1 MLFQSKTAKG
11 RSTPPVPYQAGMVAM
26 ALFDYTLTKA
36 FTAAT
41 DMLELGVLPAGA
53 KLVSATLIT
62 EGLAATT
69 AIDVGLL
76 DGEAGDYDETRTMGA
91 EIFTAAAL
99 NTEVNAT
106 LTKCL
111 SFAPA
116 NVHRGIG
123 VTLSVNQTVGAGKVI
138 RLAIEYTY

>member
-1 MLFQSKTAKG
+1 MLFQSKTAK
-11 RSTPPVPYQAGMVAM
+11 RRTTPPVPYQAGMVAF
-26 ALFDYTLTKA
+26 ALFEHTFTQA

-41 DMLELGVLPAGA
+41 DILELGVLPAGA
-53 KLVSATLIT
+53 KLVSATLIS

-76 DGEAGDYDETRTMGA
+76 TGEAGEYDESRDIGD

-99 NTEVNAT
+99 NAEVDAT
-106 LTKCL
+106 LVKCL

-116 NVHRGIG
+116 DAHRGIG
-123 VTLSVNQTVGAGKVI
+123 VTLTQNQTAGAGKSI
-138 RLAIEYTY
+138 RLAIQYTY